1 MSRNMKIRKAWFS
14 FLILF
19 LVSLSPL
26 PSAELPDLFDIQ
38 FPDFT
43 VSGMSYD
50 IEFSTENSQRTGYLR
65 FEINGRTDSVF
76 LSRGKGTYPVTTPT
90 DETISLTVEDQK
102 FSFTPS
108 SVPIVWSILPPLLA
122 ILLALIFKEVVTSLF
137 AGILAGA
144 VILYSYGFGIKGLL
158 YGLMRSID
166 RYVVNALTDPGHIS
180 IILFSFLI
188 GGMVAIISKN
198 GGMQGI
204 VNKISGFA
212 KDAKSGQLATWLL
225 GIVIFFDD
233 YANTLVVGNTMR
245 PVTDQLK
252 ISREKLA
259 YIVDSTAAPIAAIA
273 FVTTWIGAE
282 LGYIESGIKNLETLN
297 EGVYETFILSLQ
309 YSFYPIFTLVFIL
322 FLILQN
328 KDFGPMHAAEKRA
341 RETGKVSS
349 IRTETQVQNDLSE
362 FTTKK
367 GIQARPHNAM
377 IPVMV
382 IIFGTIAGLFY
393 TGWDQTIWSDP
404 DLGWGMKLS
413 STIGEADSFLALLW
427 SSLAGVIIA
436 AFLSIS
442 QKLMRIDEVISSL
455 LSGFNTMLP
464 AILILT
470 LAWSL
475 AAITE
480 DMHTA
485 EFLTGLMS
493 DSIRPQ
499 WMPAITFLLAVLVS
513 FSTGT
518 SWGTM
523 AILYPLVL
531 PTTWI
536 MTETTGMEYAMAL
549 SLFHNVT
556 ASVLAGSVMGDHCS
570 PISDTTILSSLAS
583 SCHHID
589 HVRTQMPYALVV
601 GLVALTVGVIPAAWG
616 VSAWILFP
624 LGMIILYLIVKYS
637 GRPVPRALPETE
649 KGFGE

>member
-1 MSRNMKIRKAWFS
+1 MRIDKVWLSFFIFFFLSVSSVQSIEALDSFQVQFS
-14 FLILF
+14 
-19 LVSLSPL
+19 
-26 PSAELPDLFDIQ
+26 DY
-38 FPDFT
+38 T
-43 VSGMSYD
+43 VSSIPYD
-50 IEFSTENSQRTGYLR
+50 IEVYTTNAEWSGFIH
-65 FEINGRTDSVF
+65 FIINNRTDSVF
-76 LSRGKGTYPVTTPT
+76 LSQGKGIYTVKKPSDEPVHL
-90 DETISLTVEDQK
+90 TIANQDFH
-102 FSFTPS
+102 FSPS
-108 SVPIVWSILPPLLA
+108 PVPIGWSILPPLLA
-122 ILLALIFKEVVTSLF
+122 IFLALIFKEVVTSLF

-144 VILYSYGFGIKGLL
+144 IILHTYGVGLKGILF
-158 YGLMRSID
+158 GLMASID
-166 RYVVNALTDPGHIS
+166 DYVVNSLTDPGHIS

-204 VNKISGFA
+204 VNQISGFA
-212 KDAKSGQLATWLL
+212 KDARSGQLATWLL

-245 PVTDQLK
+245 PVTDRLK

-297 EGVYETFILSLQ
+297 EAVYETFILSLQ
-309 YSFYPIFTLVFIL
+309 YSFYPIFTLIFIL
-322 FLILQN
+322 FLITQN
-328 KDFGPMHAAEKRA
+328 KDFGPMHLAEKRA

-349 IRTETQVQNDLSE
+349 MRTDLQVSQNDLSE
-362 FTTKK
+362 FTTKA
-367 GIQARPHNAM
+367 GINARSHNAL
-377 IPVMV
+377 IPILV
-382 IIFGTIAGLFY
+382 IIMGTIAGLFY
-393 TGWDQTIWSDP
+393 TGWDQEIWKDP
-404 DLGWGMKLS
+404 SLGLGIKLS

-427 SSLAGVIIA
+427 SSLIGVIIA
-436 AFLSIS
+436 ALLSIS
-442 QKLMRIDEVISSL
+442 QKIMKIEEVISSL

-475 AAITE
+475 AAVTE

-485 EFLTGLMS
+485 EFLTSLMS
-493 DSIRPQ
+493 DNIRPQ
-499 WMPAITFLLAVLVS
+499 WMPAITFVLAVLVS

-531 PTTWI
+531 PTSWI
-536 MTETTGMEYAMAL
+536 MTESFGMDYAVAL
-549 SLFHNVT
+549 SIFHNVV

-601 GLVALTVGVIPAAWG
+601 GAVALIAGVIPAAWG
-616 VSAWILFP
+616 ISSWILFP
-624 LGMIILYLIVKYS
+624 SGIIILYFIVKYT
-637 GRPVPRALPETE
+637 GRSLPCSPLE
-649 KGFGE
+649 GDQI

>member
-1 MSRNMKIRKAWFS
+1 MRICSIW
-14 FLILF
+14 LLWVVLF
-19 LVSLSPL
+19 ISSSLPGISKEAHD
-26 PSAELPDLFDIQ
+26 SLFVE
-38 FPDFT
+38 FPEYTISTIPYEIDFYLEEIDFT
-43 VSGMSYD
+43 GMIY
-50 IEFSTENSQRTGYLR
+50 FQ
-65 FEINGRTDSVF
+65 INDQKDSV
-76 LSRGKGTYPVTTPT
+76 SIKGGKGTYMVRENTEQPVIITYGNQIF
-90 DETISLTVEDQK
+90 EFE
-102 FSFTPS
+102 PS
-108 SVPIVWSILPPLLA
+108 PIPIAWSVLPPLLA
-122 ILLALIFKEVVTSLF
+122 IFLALVFKEVVTSLF
-137 AGILAGA
+137 AGILVGT
-144 VILYSYGFGIKGLL
+144 VIIHTYGIGIQGFLF
-158 YGLMRSID
+158 GLMRSID
-166 RYVVNALTDPGHIS
+166 KYVIESLTDPDHVS
-180 IILFSFLI
+180 IIVFSLLI

-204 VNKISGFA
+204 VDKISRLA
-212 KDAKSGQLATWLL
+212 KDARSGQLATWIL

-245 PVTDQLK
+245 PVTDRLK

-322 FLILQN
+322 FLILQG
-328 KDFGPMHAAEKRA
+328 KDFGPMYEAEKRA
-341 RETGKVSS
+341 RLTGKISS
-349 IRTETQVQNDLSE
+349 FRTEMQVSQNDLSE
-362 FTTKK
+362 FSTKT
-367 GIQARPHNAM
+367 GIQARWHNAL
-377 IPVMV
+377 IPILV
-382 IIFGTIAGLFY
+382 IIIGTIGGLFY
-393 TGWDQTIWSDP
+393 TGWDQEVWSNSS
-404 DLGWGMKLS
+404 LSTGMKLS

-436 AFLSIS
+436 AFLSVS
-442 QKLMRIDEVISSL
+442 QKLMKIEEVISSL

-475 AAITE
+475 AAVTE

-485 EFLTGLMS
+485 TFLTGLMS
-493 DSIRPQ
+493 ENIAPQ
-499 WMPAITFLLAVLVS
+499 WMPPITFILAVLVS

-531 PTTWI
+531 PTSWI
-536 MTETTGMEYAMAL
+536 MAEAAGMEYTAAL
-549 SLFHNVT
+549 SIFHNVV
-556 ASVLAGSVMGDHCS
+556 ACVLAGSVLGDHCS

-589 HVRTQMPYALVV
+589 HVRTQMPYALIV
-601 GLVALTVGVIPAAWG
+601 GGVALVIGVIPAAWG
-616 VSAWILFP
+616 ISSWLLFP
-624 LGMIILYLIVKYS
+624 LGMVILYFIVRIVGKS
-637 GRPVPRALPETE
+637 ILSPEQSRIH
-649 KGFGE
+649 K